1 MTYIYAFLFPALFAV
16 IAQLLIEK
24 VRIPV
29 PVILRGGIILG
40 TILGFFGIMGPIA
53 EAGGFG
59 VTTHLMAL
67 GEAVYSGVMGAIAGD
82 PMGLVMI
89 LIIVTVTLGIS
100 GILGLVLKPKK

>member
-1 MTYIYAFLFPALFAV
+1 
-16 IAQLLIEK
+16 
-24 VRIPV
+24 
-29 PVILRGGIILG
+29 
-40 TILGFFGIMGPIA
+40 
-53 EAGGFG
+53 
-59 VTTHLMAL
+59 MAL